1 MRSIFVLFFALLCVV
16 VTPCQETHLARYQ
29 MLVQLLSRAET
40 SLQSLRASLMH
51 SKQLL
56 QKSESERAAE
66 RRSLQTQINDL
77 SQTLTISKQS
87 LLQSES
93 LLKTASENA
102 KADEKKIKAL
112 ETEKERLKSFV
123 QILGILS
130 LILGVCLALCVT
142 RLVWMQGHFRM
153 LGTYHPP

>member
-66 RRSLQTQINDL
+66 RRSLQTQINEL
-77 SQTLTISKQS
+77 SQTLLISKQS
-87 LLQSES
+87 LLQSEA
-93 LLKTASENA
+93 LLKKASESA
-102 KADEKKIKAL
+102 KTDEKKIQSL
-112 ETEKERLKSFV
+112 EAATKRLKFYIQLLAIV
-123 QILGILS
+123 ATIV
-130 LILGVCLALCVT
+130 GVLLALCVV
-142 RLVWMQGHFRM
+142 RIVWATNTFRM